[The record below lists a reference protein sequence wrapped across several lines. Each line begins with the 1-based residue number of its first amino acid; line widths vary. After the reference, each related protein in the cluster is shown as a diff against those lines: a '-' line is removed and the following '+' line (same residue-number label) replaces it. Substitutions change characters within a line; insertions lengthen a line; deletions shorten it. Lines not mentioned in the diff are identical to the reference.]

1 MSGNMAGHA
10 SSVASNT
17 AQYYISVLQLST
29 TVKNYGPRADAV
41 LKRMAE
47 KRWELTQ
54 NVRA

>member
-1 MSGNMAGHA
+1 MAGHA

-17 AQYYISVLQLST
+17 AQYYSSVLQLST